1 MQLNAL
7 GFGDNKCSSASVKLY
22 SAAWFGVFFN
32 SEVLNFAGC
41 SYGEDYIYVY
51 IKYTLLVINYINY
64 NIYVLFKE

>member
-41 SYGEDYIYVY
+41 SYGEDYIYICTHKIY
-51 IKYTLLVINYINY
+51 IVGDKLHKLQYLCPI
-64 NIYVLFKE
+64 